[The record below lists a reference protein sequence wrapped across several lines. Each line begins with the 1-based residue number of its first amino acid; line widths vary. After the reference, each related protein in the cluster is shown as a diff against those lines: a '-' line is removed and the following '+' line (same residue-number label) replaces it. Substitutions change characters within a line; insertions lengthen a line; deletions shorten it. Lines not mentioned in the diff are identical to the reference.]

1 MTQAHGGLTSTPER
15 PDGAPPREGA
25 TLRVHVLCAPPYGR
39 NPGMSTVD
47 LGLVR
52 LLTELGGGVD
62 LRCWRLWDDSE
73 WRKPARRTQTVG
85 PGLVHDLDS
94 GLDYHLV
101 GGREEELADADLL
114 LYWGDFHHLATY
126 QRSTVDVLTHE
137 LARPLAARDAAEQ
150 ARRVLLQEGAGA
162 DVRSRTMSYGTTL
175 GLNQP
180 RDYAGAYQDLLQ
192 QFVRGARR
200 VWFRDPYS
208 ASVAALLRQDDASC
222 HGVDAA
228 VLAGVLPATPGIGTM
243 EVFLGRSRLVP
254 EEIALF
260 GRALARATDTRPR
273 WLGWG
278 KEPAFRPMGMRPRFR
293 RAWRDAALRTDQ
305 EIPLGELLDR
315 VQHASLVLTD
325 TYPTWPST
333 PGGWEHRRSCS
344 STILRAPRTSTED
357 RRTATGTS
365 GATCTPSGKP
375 CHCWS
380 TSLPCEVDT
389 GPRSTVSPNT
399 CGPRSCSTQRGD
411 GCERWRTG
419 HSPCCGRSSPP
430 RGGRQSAVARQRAG
444 GPVPCRRHDDGART
458 ASVRCP
464 GPGLR
469 RDPDEGRKDAWRGT
483 SQHAPAG
490 GFGGWRLAPCD
501 TMAHSHR

>member
-325 TYPTWPST
+325 TY
-333 PGGWEHRRSCS
+333 H
-344 STILRAPRTSTED
+344 L
-357 RRTATGTS
+357 
-365 GATCTPSGKP
+365 
-375 CHCWS
+375 
-380 TSLPCEVDT
+380 
-389 GPRSTVSPNT
+389 
-399 CGPRSCSTQRGD
+399 
-411 GCERWRTG
+411 
-419 HSPCCGRSSPP
+419 
-430 RGGRQSAVARQRAG
+430 AVN
-444 GPVPCRRHDDGART
+444 
-458 ASVRCP
+458 
-464 GPGLR
+464 
-469 RDPDEGRKDAWRGT
+469 AWRLGT
-483 SQHAPAG
+483 PAILLVDDPESPSDVNG
-490 GFGGWRLAPCD
+490 GS
-501 TMAHSHR
+501 AHSHRDKRRDLYSQWEALPLLVHLPSVRGRHRSEVHRLAEHLRTQELLDATWGRLRALEDWALTMLRQELAPERWAAERRGTAEGRRASALPPA